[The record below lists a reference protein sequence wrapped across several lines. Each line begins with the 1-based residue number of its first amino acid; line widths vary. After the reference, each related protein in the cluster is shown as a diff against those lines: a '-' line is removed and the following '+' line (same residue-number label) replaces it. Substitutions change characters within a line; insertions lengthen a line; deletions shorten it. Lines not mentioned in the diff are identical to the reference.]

1 MTKKASA
8 RASRIPGVKELQN
21 DPSFRQILELDFN
34 DMIPFVLSN
43 IKRRGIISFFY
54 ALVNIGSLVAIVLF
68 LVLELAESHLSW
80 ISILKQFAAGV
91 FTGSILVI
99 PVHEFL
105 HGMAFWILGSKK
117 ITYGADMQQ
126 LIFFVT
132 ADRFPVSGRELLF
145 LAKTPFLVINTIT
158 IIIVMVWLP
167 QMILFSAFFLISHN
181 LMCIGDF
188 AMVNYVLL
196 QGKKIYTF
204 DEVLG
209 KKSYFYEK
217 MV

>member
-1 MTKKASA
+1 MTKKAST

-21 DPSFRQILELDFN
+21 DPSFRQILELDFG

-43 IKRRGIISFFY
+43 IKRRGISSFFY
-54 ALVNIGSLVAIVLF
+54 AFVNIGSLVAIVLF

-80 ISILKQFAAGV
+80 ISILKQFGAGV

-105 HGMAFWILGSKK
+105 HGMAFRILGSRK

-145 LAKTPFLVINTIT
+145 LAMTPFLVINTIT
-158 IIIVMVWLP
+158 IIIVVVWLP
-167 QMILFSAFFLISHN
+167 QMILFTAFFLISHN
-181 LMCIGDF
+181 IMCIGDF
-188 AMVNYVLL
+188 AVVNYVLL
-196 QGKKIYTF
+196 HGKKIYTF
-204 DEVLG
+204 DDVLG
-209 KKSYFYEK
+209 KKSYFYEE
-217 MV
+217 MA